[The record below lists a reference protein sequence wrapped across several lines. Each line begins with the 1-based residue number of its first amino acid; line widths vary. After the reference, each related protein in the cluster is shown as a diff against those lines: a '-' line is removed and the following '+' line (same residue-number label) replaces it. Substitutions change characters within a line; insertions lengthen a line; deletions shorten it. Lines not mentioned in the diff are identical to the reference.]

1 MMMGA
6 PRFRPP
12 EWATL
17 LPPKAFGEAL
27 LSPSC
32 RPTPL
37 PQLPLSFCSSARC
50 ERARAR
56 RARDC
61 ERLKQQ
67 QQQQQQRAH
76 VSGLS
81 WIMYVSGGS
90 WGRVSVVVLGPIQRS
105 LGIILGT
112 LGAILAS
119 LGLGVYVLGRKSAHW
134 ESWSHLRQSW
144 RHLRQ
149 SWIGHAR
156 IGRLRVAE

>member
-1 MMMGA
+1 MIIIMMMGA

-67 QQQQQQRAH
+67 QQQQQQQRAH

-90 WGRVSVVVLGPIQRS
+90 WGISKRNS
-105 LGIILGT
+105 T
-112 LGAILAS
+112 GANS
-119 LGLGVYVLGRKSAHW
+119 TQVWNYPRH
-134 ESWSHLRQSW
+134 SW
-144 RHLRQ
+144 RHPSQ
-149 SWIGHAR
+149 SWVRCVCLGAKVSAL
-156 IGRLRVAE
+156 GVLEPS